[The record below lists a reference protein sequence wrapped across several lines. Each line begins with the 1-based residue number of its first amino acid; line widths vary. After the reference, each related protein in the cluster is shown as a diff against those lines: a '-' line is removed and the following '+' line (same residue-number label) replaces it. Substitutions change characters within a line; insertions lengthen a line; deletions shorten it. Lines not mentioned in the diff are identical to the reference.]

1 MALKCA
7 SIDKLIFFA
16 DQNSNFLLMFIKLPS
31 PYKLSLEFFVEI
43 PARTMMQTEVWE
55 TIDPKNETVKCI

>member
-43 PARTMMQTEVWE
+43 PARTMMQTEV
-55 TIDPKNETVKCI
+55 